1 MTNMDHYSSNEET
14 DHKYKRPRGHLRMRI
29 RVERVFLRE
38 KHLVRGPDG
47 EAKNRISSRGILKV
61 GNLSND

>member
-1 MTNMDHYSSNEET
+1 
-14 DHKYKRPRGHLRMRI
+14 MRI

-38 KHLVRGPDG
+38 KHLVRVPDG